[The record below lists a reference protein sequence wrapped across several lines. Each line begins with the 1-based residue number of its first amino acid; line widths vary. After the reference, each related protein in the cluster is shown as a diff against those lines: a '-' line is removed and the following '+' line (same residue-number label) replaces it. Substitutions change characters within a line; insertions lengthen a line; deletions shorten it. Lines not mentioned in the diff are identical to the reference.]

1 MISTVQTPNI
11 PQPSP
16 GTRLRELLTPINLHL
31 AGVALLV
38 LVNVYLVVQIAV
50 LWQRTRSNDARAIAS
65 QQIALKTAE
74 IGAQPLRGLDA
85 KLATATSDADQFYQ
99 RRFPAMDSAVLAE
112 LGDLTRI
119 HTVRLTR
126 AAYTHAPVLAGTQG
140 ELTEM
145 RIDASLSGDYRQLV
159 QFINALERDRMFFV
173 IDAVNLTG
181 QQSGTVNLRLRLR
194 TFLRARVSDD
204 DSQDA
209 QDADQKD
216 AGGTEATTP
225 AAAPPAVA
233 ARPVAARPVAAR
245 PVAAKQGAAR

>member
-1 MISTVQTPNI
+1 MSTTLPTPNI
-11 PQPSP
+11 PQPSA

-50 LWQRTRSNDARAIAS
+50 LWQRTRSNDAQAIAS

-85 KLATATSDADQFYQ
+85 KLATATSDADQFYA
-99 RRFPAMDSAVLAE
+99 RRFPATDSAVLAE
-112 LGDLTRI
+112 LGDLTRT
-119 HTVRLTR
+119 HTIRLTR
-126 AAYTHAPVLAGTQG
+126 AAYTHAPILAGGPG

-204 DSQDA
+204 DTQDA
-209 QDADQKD
+209 QDAAEKT
-216 AGGTEATTP
+216 AETP
-225 AAAPPAVA
+225 DTSAPTA
-233 ARPVAARPVAAR
+233 ARPIAGRPIAGR
-245 PVAAKQGAAR
+245 QGAAR